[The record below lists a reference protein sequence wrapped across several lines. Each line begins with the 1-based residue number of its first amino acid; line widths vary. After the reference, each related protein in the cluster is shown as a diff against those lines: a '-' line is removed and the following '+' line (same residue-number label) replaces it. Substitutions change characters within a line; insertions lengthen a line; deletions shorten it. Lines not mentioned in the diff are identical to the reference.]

1 MKTLGFLAAM
11 LAGAAAQ
18 ACPGLVVEDGWIRE
32 APPGAM
38 MTAGYARLVNTGK
51 TPLTVD
57 GAGAAGFEGV
67 ELHHTVVEDGE
78 SRMREG
84 RLEIAA
90 GASAAL
96 APGGWHL
103 MLFGAARTPKAG
115 ETVQLTL
122 SCGPQ
127 RREFPFTV
135 KADR

>member
-1 MKTLGFLAAM
+1 MKTLVLLAAM
-11 LAGAAAQ
+11 LAGAAAH

-38 MTAGYARLVNTGK
+38 MAAGYARLVNTGK
-51 TPLTVD
+51 TALTVD
-57 GAGAAGFEGV
+57 GARARGFEGV
-67 ELHHTVVEDGE
+67 ELHRTVVENGV
-78 SRMREG
+78 SRMRQG

-90 GASAAL
+90 GSSAAL

-103 MLFGAARTPKAG
+103 MLFGAEHAPKAG

-122 SCGPQ
+122 SCGQ
-127 RREFPFTV
+127 HGREFPFTV